1 MKWQLPDVTPEEM
14 KSAMDAGVKALG
26 DRELL
31 EENTASPAINSPSY
45 RHQRAVS
52 TTLEARI
59 LTKRGFVENHM
70 TKDIA
75 MK

>member
-1 MKWQLPDVTPEEM
+1 MKWQLPALTADEM
-14 KSAMDAGVKALG
+14 KSAQYAGVKALG

-31 EENTASPAINSPSY
+31 EENTGSPEVNSPSY

-70 TKDIA
+70 TKEIA
-75 MK
+75 TK